1 MPSKPSPIFLLPL
14 LLLLPLSGCTTLMV
28 TTTAAGVAVAAS
40 ERRSVGTFLDDQII
54 EISVTDR
61 IYGDP
66 LLGKQ
71 VHLKVTSY
79 DRVVLLTG
87 EVPNDGL
94 RQRALGIVRE
104 ARAVRAVLDETR
116 IAPPPPFSQRLRDR
130 WTALKIKLGL
140 LGHGRNPLRTQVI
153 VSAGTAYLLGELSD
167 EEADAAVAVA
177 RQTRGVRR
185 VVLNNNVR
193 TPAPAL
199 AGGAPPPTEPVPP
212 EEPPPEPAEAIPYS
226 DAAAFETPHPPPA
239 VAEENAP

>member
-1 MPSKPSPIFLLPL
+1 MPSKPSLLVIL

-28 TTTAAGVAVAAS
+28 TGTAAGVAVAAS

-61 IYGDP
+61 IYADP

-71 VHLKVTSY
+71 VRLRVASY

-116 IAPPPPFSQRLRDR
+116 IAPPAPFSQRLRDR

-140 LGHGRNPLRTQVI
+140 LRHGRNPLRTQVI
-153 VSAGTAYLLGELSD
+153 VSAGNVYLLGEMSD
-167 EEADAAVAVA
+167 EEADAAIAVA
-177 RQTRGVRR
+177 RQTRGVHR

-193 TPAPAL
+193 SPAPAL
-199 AGGAPPPTEPVPP
+199 ARDTKPSTPPPE

-226 DAAAFETPHPPPA
+226 DAAAFETPLFPA
-239 VAEENAP
+239 AVEESTP